1 MQEKQTLTIELPF
14 DMIVK
19 EQIAAVIVGLTVPT
33 LRTYRQTARG
43 PEWERIGPT
52 AVGYRV
58 SELVEYRNQRRAA
71 HVGCATPEMENSNV

>member
-1 MQEKQTLTIELPF
+1 MQEKQALTIELPF

-33 LRTYRQTARG
+33 LRTYRQTNRG
-43 PEWERIGPT
+43 PAWERCGPV

-58 SELVEYRNQRRAA
+58 GKCLEYRNERAARRA
-71 HVGCATPEMENSNV
+71 V